1 MNDRSSSC
9 AILASRA
16 CFALLALLVCLIGA
30 RSVWA
35 QANQGS
41 IAGNVLDPSGAV
53 VADAKIVATNV
64 ATGAKYEAVSTSAGA
79 YRFPNLTVGTYDIT
93 ATLKGFKTAT
103 LQGVVVEVA
112 TVHAL
117 DITLAPGS
125 VTETVVVNAEAPKI
139 QTESADIGTV
149 VTQKQVLDLPLALG
163 SSVQYMR
170 SPEAFV
176 FLIPGTV
183 GPGTGNGSGGTFES
197 KIAGG
202 QNYATEVLLD
212 GASMFRSENGSSFD
226 ETAPSVEA
234 LSEFKVLV
242 STIPAEY
249 GRTTGGIETFSTKGG
264 TNSFHG
270 DAYDIFRNEAMD
282 ANSWGNNYFGVP
294 RNRDRQNDYGFTIGG
309 PVWLPHI
316 YNGKNK
322 TFFFFSWEQY
332 RQTQG
337 LTSTSTVPTQAEIGG
352 DFSASLN
359 IANVLG
365 TNPCDGTPIYQGEIF
380 DPSTTQTGAGGV
392 QCRIAFMN
400 EAGSTGNKIP
410 SGDITT
416 VGQNILSYYPSPTNN
431 NSANNYTYQYSFP
444 TLATTP
450 TFRIDE
456 NIGDKTKL
464 YFTYSSR
471 QNSRI
476 STTAFFANAAGDGR
490 DQLFTTHYLR
500 FGYDYV
506 ISPSI
511 LNHFNIGLNR
521 TNSANIGA
529 GVRYGGGTDWDS
541 KLGITGA
548 SGPMFPAFGFFQTAP
563 YVGLGDNVDGDTID
577 NGLRTSDTLSWIRG
591 KHELKFGV
599 DWRFQQFSPLN
610 FQNTSGSYYFWAAQT
625 AVDTQFNAGQTG
637 DPIASALLAQVHD
650 SNLAAYASQ
659 PRWLRSYFGFFAQD
673 TFKMSPTLTINY
685 GLRWDIDQPNK
696 ENFDDTSNISLTT
709 PNPGAGGLFG
719 ALVFA
724 GNGPGRNG
732 VTGERWA
739 DTYMHDF
746 GPRLGFAWSPE
757 KLGHN
762 TVIRG
767 GYGIIYAPLVY
778 ADFGGFMRTG
788 FQANPAF
795 TSLDGFSPAFDLTN
809 GFPAYTPPPNLDP
822 TQLNFQ
828 GPQYIDPSY
837 GRPGMIQNWS
847 LEVQR
852 ELAPDWIL
860 SVAYV
865 GQHSTHL
872 RSNFDAVNSLNPEYF
887 VKGGELT
894 ETVSAAGVTLPFA
907 GFPGNA
913 IVAQTLV
920 PYPQYFGFNTDGALE
935 NLGQST
941 YNALQAQ
948 LQHKFRYGLNLMAS
962 YTWSKTLTDA
972 DSALPYF
979 ATLAGSAGPQDPFNK
994 KDDKAISDQDLPQ
1007 NFVLSY
1013 VYELPVGQG
1022 KRFLGTSSGPLS
1034 RLVSGWEISGIQR
1047 YESGQP
1053 FAICCATGIPA
1064 YAGSIRYDQIPG
1076 QSLLSSQY
1084 TSGNFN
1090 PATDPML
1097 NINALSDPNAGSII
1111 FTNTG
1116 TPTGAPYSLGTMP
1129 RVTGAIRMPAF
1140 MSEDFNVLKRTR
1152 ITEGTDI
1159 LLEASALNSFN
1170 RHVFNRPT
1178 DFNIYD
1184 PVGFGKLNPSNL
1196 ALGPRVLQMQL
1207 KFEF

>member
-1 MNDRSSSC
+1 MNQERGNCRKIVSN
-9 AILASRA
+9 AIIGLM
-16 CFALLALLVCLIGA
+16 LLVGLALVCAQSA
-30 RSVWA
+30 RA
-35 QANQGS
+35 QTNQGA
-41 IAGNVLDPSGAV
+41 IAGNVLDASGAV
-53 VADAKIVATNV
+53 VPNVKIVATNTT
-64 ATGAKYEAVSTSAGA
+64 TGATYQTVSTSAGA
-79 YRFPNLTVGTYDIT
+79 YRFPNLTVGPYDIT
-93 ATLKGFKTAT
+93 AKGSGFKVAT
-103 LQGVVVEVA
+103 LHGVIVEVA
-112 TVHAL
+112 TTASL
-117 DITLAPGS
+117 DIKLAAGS
-125 VTETVVVNAEAPKI
+125 VNETVTVNADTPRI
-139 QTESADIGTV
+139 QTETSEIGTV
-149 VTQKQVLDLPLALG
+149 VTQQQVLDLPLVLG

-183 GPGTGNGSGGTFES
+183 GPGTGNGNGGTFES

-270 DAYDIFRNEAMD
+270 DAYDLFRNEDMD
-282 ANSWGNNYFGVP
+282 ANSWGNNYYGIP

-309 PVWLPHI
+309 PVWIPHL
-316 YNGKNK
+316 YDGRNK

-337 LTSTSTVPTQAEIGG
+337 LTTTSTVPTQAEIGG

-359 IANVLG
+359 TAVVLG

-380 DPSTTQTGAGGV
+380 DPTTTRTVGTTQ
-392 QCRIAFMN
+392 CRTAFMN
-400 EAGSTGNKIP
+400 EPGSTGNVIP
-410 SGDITT
+410 TGLITT
-416 VGQNILSYYPSPTNN
+416 VAKNVLSYYPVPTNDN
-431 NSANNYTYQYSFP
+431 LINNYTYQYSFP

-456 NIGDKTKL
+456 NIGEKNKL

-490 DQLFTTHYLR
+490 DQLFTTHYER
-500 FGYDYV
+500 FGWDYV
-506 ISPSI
+506 ITPSI

-529 GVRYGGGTDWDS
+529 GVRYGGGSDWDT

-548 SGPMFPAFGFFQTAP
+548 SGPMFPAFGFFQTSP
-563 YVGLGDNVDGDTID
+563 YVGLGDNVYGDTID
-577 NGLRTSDTLSWIRG
+577 NGLRTSDTVSWIKG
-591 KHELKFGV
+591 KHEMKFGV

-610 FQNTSGSYYFWAAQT
+610 YQNTSGSYYFWAAQT
-625 AVDTQFNAGQTG
+625 AGTSNLNTGQTG
-637 DPIASALLAQVHD
+637 DPIASILLGDVHD
-650 SNLAAYASQ
+650 SNLSAYASQ

-673 TFKMSPTLTINY
+673 SYKVTPTLTVNY

-696 ENFDDTSNISLTT
+696 ENFDATSNIGITT
-709 PNPGAGGLFG
+709 PNTAAGGLPG
-719 ALVFA
+719 ALIFA
-724 GNGPGRNG
+724 GKGAGRTG

-739 DTYMHDF
+739 ETYMKDF
-746 GPRLGFAWSPE
+746 GPRLGFAWSPGI
-757 KLGHN
+757 LGHD

-767 GYGIIYAPLVY
+767 GYGIIYAPIQY

-795 TSLDGFSPAFDLTN
+795 SSADNFNPAFNLTN
-809 GFPAYTPPPNLDP
+809 GFPAYPAPPNLDP
-822 TQLNFQ
+822 TQANFT
-828 GPQYIDPSY
+828 GPDYIAKSY

-852 ELAPDWIL
+852 QLASDWIL

-872 RSNFDAVNSLNPEYF
+872 RSNFDAVNSLNPQYF
-887 VKGGELT
+887 SMGGVLSQPIS
-894 ETVSAAGVTLPFA
+894 VAGVAPPFA
-907 GFPGNA
+907 GFPGGNT
-913 IVAQTLV
+913 VAQTLI
-920 PYPQYFGFNTDGALE
+920 PFPQYYGFNTDGALE
-935 NLGQST
+935 NLGQAT

-948 LQHKFRYGLNLMAS
+948 LQHRFHYGLNLMAS

-979 ATLAGSAGPQDPFNK
+979 ATLAGSAGPQDYFNQK
-994 KDDKAISDQDLPQ
+994 GDKAISDQDLPQ
-1007 NFVLSY
+1007 NFILSY
-1013 VYELPVGQG
+1013 VYELPIGQG
-1022 KRFLGTSSGPLS
+1022 KRFLANTGKAS
-1034 RLVSGWEISGIQR
+1034 RLVSGWSISGVQR

-1064 YAGSIRYDQIPG
+1064 FAGSIRYDQVPG
-1076 QSLLSSQY
+1076 TSLLSSAFK
-1084 TSGNFN
+1084 SGSFN
-1090 PATDPML
+1090 PGTDPML
-1097 NINALSDPNAGSII
+1097 NINALSDPNNPCVI
-1111 FTNTG
+1111 FTGCTG
-1116 TPTGAPYSLGTMP
+1116 APTGAPYSLGTMP
-1129 RVTGAIRMPAF
+1129 RVTGAIRMPDYD
-1140 MSEDFNVLKRTR
+1140 SEDFNIMKRTK

-1159 LLEASALNSFN
+1159 LLQASAINAFN

-1184 PVGFGKLNPSNL
+1184 TSGFGKLNPSSL
-1196 ALGPRVLQMQL
+1196 LLGPRVLQMQL